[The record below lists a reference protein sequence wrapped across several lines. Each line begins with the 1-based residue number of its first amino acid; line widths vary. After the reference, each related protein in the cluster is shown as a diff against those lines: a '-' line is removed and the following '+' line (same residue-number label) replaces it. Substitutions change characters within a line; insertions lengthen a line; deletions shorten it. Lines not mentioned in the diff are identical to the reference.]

1 MPLSLWY
8 NMLVCV
14 WVDGGG
20 PGGGGGAARVGEER
34 WLKKKKKSKETKWL
48 SQRWQVRWQTLKRTT
63 KQAKMITHEWR
74 AAAFLTWLQRYRGV
88 TLPDEGRDSY
98 HRTETL
104 RGGMPSSG
112 WEHMDDGGGT
122 TDRKKIDFLY
132 SKAHL
137 NVNSCFLLPDDQK

>member
-1 MPLSLWY
+1 MTITKVTSKMTNSEKNNQTSKNDHTRKESCCFPE
-8 NMLVCV
+8 VT
-14 WVDGGG
+14 
-20 PGGGGGAARVGEER
+20 AA
-34 WLKKKKKSKETKWL
+34 
-48 SQRWQVRWQTLKRTT
+48 
-63 KQAKMITHEWR
+63 
-74 AAAFLTWLQRYRGV
+74 LQRCDTAWRGQ
-88 TLPDEGRDSY
+88 DSY

-132 SKAHL
+132 SKARL